1 MISLLETAMTSECYR
16 RLADTQTSPADC
28 KQDHPRTRLGVY
40 IGDMAGSDVLRT
52 LDRRYH
58 SYFAARPPVT
68 FAVTMLDGHKHTFG
82 TGTPVFTITVNTTK
96 GAKALASLDQ
106 LQVAVAY
113 LRGHL
118 DVDGDVMAVLAMRKF
133 FPDFHPI
140 AWLARFA
147 PALLRGNAEHDRR
160 SISAH
165 YDRESEFFLTFMD
178 TRHRCYTQGI
188 FASDDEPLED
198 AMTRKMDLAINAIGA
213 KPGDHVLE
221 IGGGWGAF
229 VEHAG
234 RRGIRVT
241 TLTLAEESE
250 RYLTDFIAAH
260 NLPATVVR
268 RHILEYQAPE
278 RYDGIVNM
286 GVTEHLPNYKATLR
300 KYAELVKP
308 GGAVYL
314 DALAMRA
321 KHRVSTFMSRYI
333 YPGESSPLLLHSY
346 LRQVARSP
354 FELVSVDDDRHNYY
368 LTCREWARRLDSA
381 RDEVVRRW
389 GDPLYRRFR
398 IFLWGSAA
406 GFDTGLVQA
415 YRWVLRLPAT
425 S

>member
-1 MISLLETAMTSECYR
+1 MTEADVIARLE
-16 RLADTQTSPADC
+16 
-28 KQDHPRTRLGVY
+28 
-40 IGDMAGSDVLRT
+40 
-52 LDRRYH
+52 RRYN
-58 SYFAARPPVT
+58 SYFADRRPVT
-68 FAVTMLDGHKHTFG
+68 FAVTTLSGVKHTFG
-82 TGTPVFTITVNTTK
+82 SGEPVFTIIVSTPK

-113 LRGHL
+113 LRGDL
-118 DVDGDVMAVLAMRKF
+118 DVDGDVMTVLGMRKF
-133 FPDFHPI
+133 FPDIHPI

-165 YDRESEFFLTFMD
+165 YDRESDFFLTFMD
-178 TRHRCYTQGI
+178 TRHRCYTQGV
-188 FASDDEPLED
+188 FASDDELLED
-198 AMTRKMDLAINAIGA
+198 AMTRKMDIAIEAIGA
-213 KPGDHVLE
+213 KPGDHILE
-221 IGGGWGAF
+221 VGGGWGAF

-234 RRGIRVT
+234 KRGIRVT

-250 RYLTDFIAAH
+250 RYLSDFIAAR

-268 RHILEYQAPE
+268 RHVLEYSTGE
-278 RYDGIVNM
+278 RFDGIVNM
-286 GVTEHLPNYKATLR
+286 GVTEHLPNYKASLR

-354 FELVSVDDDRHNYY
+354 FELISVADDRHNYY
-368 LTCREWARRLDSA
+368 LTCREWARRLDAA
-381 RDEVVRRW
+381 RDDVVRRW

-415 YRWVLRLPAT
+415 YRWVLKLPA
-425 S
+425 SPPV